1 MNSIEKTLEILDL
14 FFESD
19 SELSIGEISKLT
31 NINPSTIHRIAAILV
46 KRGYIDHPQKKGG
59 YSLSTTK
66 LLHLLGVIKKR
77 LKVRTVAL
85 PYIRKLSQNVNEAV
99 ELSLCHSQV
108 AYNIEVIN
116 IDRLSNVT
124 ADSRTFNL
132 YSTGVGKVFL
142 AYMSDDEFQHYINSI
157 ILQPRTPNT
166 ITDVDEMKKEL
177 KKIRK
182 NGVAFDDEEHELGV
196 RNIAAPVRNWENN
209 VIAAIGIIGLTT
221 RISRQRMIELAPQ
234 VKNIAEEISYKMGY
248 VKE

>member
-14 FFESD
+14 FFEKD
-19 SELSIGEISKLT
+19 SELSISEISKLT
-31 NINPSTIHRIAAILV
+31 NINPSTIHRIAAIFV
-46 KRGYIDHPQKKGG
+46 KRGYVDHPHKKGG
-59 YSLSTTK
+59 YSLSTPK

-99 ELSLCHSQV
+99 ELSLCHGQV

-116 IDRLSNVT
+116 IDRLLNVT

-142 AYMSDDEFQHYINSI
+142 ACMSDDEFQHYINGI
-157 ILQPRTPNT
+157 VLQPRTPNT
-166 ITDVDEMKKEL
+166 ITDVDEMKREL

-196 RNIAAPVRNWENN
+196 RNIAAPVKNWENN

-221 RISRQRMIELAPQ
+221 RISAERISHEMGYIE
-234 VKNIAEEISYKMGY
+234 EEIG
-248 VKE
+248 